1 MIIKLDYREK
11 DLHIALIQMLNINQN
26 IKQHIE
32 IVIENLSI
40 GDIIICDKKGAEKMI
55 IERKS
60 LKDLAASICDGRYEC
75 GHQESEREGCTYD
88 CAQCNGL
95 LIFIHGGVLDFHK
108 YLHYANQGQWP
119 IDGKDTGVLNT

>member
-1 MIIKLDYREK
+1 MTHNENSSD
-11 DLHIALIQMLNINQN
+11 DNIG
-26 IKQHIE
+26 E
-32 IVIENLSI
+32 EEN
-40 GDIIICDKKGAEKMI
+40 DIHNNFSTTIRCP
-55 IERKS
+55 
-60 LKDLAASICDGRYEC
+60 ICDGRYEC

-95 LIFIHGGVLDFHK
+95 LIFVYGGVLDFHK